1 MDSDEADEAR
11 AIGVEPGRVKG
22 RVSLFTPHV
31 AVTVR
36 STKRG
41 VLGNWNG
48 DWKILYCM
56 SVMTNVDNRST
67 HGPQHDAHVST
78 SPSLAIQVGSIA
90 KRAPLQ

>member
-1 MDSDEADEAR
+1 MDSDEADEGTGHRGR
-11 AIGVEPGRVKG
+11 AGPSQGPG
-22 RVSLFTPHV
+22 FPFHPHV